1 MDSSSL
7 LSKDTTWC
15 LFALPVFL
23 SSNNLLEPFVLFS
36 LFVTLITVSVLA
48 WAFSSGGVAW
58 KNGRNRLGPVPIP
71 GLKGLPVLGSILSLS
86 KGLPHRSLA
95 SIASARA
102 GLSKQ
107 LMAFSLGSSPLVVTS
122 DPVVAREILSSP
134 HFADR
139 PVKQSAKSLLFT
151 RTIGF
156 SPNGAYW
163 RNLRKIAST
172 HLFAPRRIAAHEA
185 GRQLDSAALIRGIA
199 SEQATRGV
207 VTLRKHL
214 QDAALNNIMGSV
226 FGRRFDTEKDD
237 KEVNKLREMVAE
249 GFELLSAF
257 NWCDYLPWLSCV
269 YDPQHVIKR
278 CEALVPRVREFVGTI
293 IQQHKLNHNHQSS
306 YAADDAD
313 FVDVLLSLD
322 GEDKLSQEDM
332 IAVLWEMIFRGTDTT
347 ALLTEWVMAELVL
360 HQDIQTKLNNE
371 ICNVVRN
378 KVVTDADV
386 VKLPYLQAVVKET
399 LRIHPPGPLLSWA
412 RLSSSDVQLSNGM
425 VVPANTTALVNMWA
439 ITHDSELWEAPLEF
453 KPERFLGDGDV
464 DVRGGDL
471 KLAPFGSG
479 RRVCPGKNLGLVT
492 VNMWVAQLVKN
503 YKWAQDVTKNPVD
516 LTEVLKLSCEMR
528 TPLSAI
534 AIPRKIV
541 D

>member
-1 MDSSSL
+1 M

-15 LFALPVFL
+15 FFALPVFL
-23 SSNNLLEPFVLFS
+23 SSNNLFEPFVLFS
-36 LFVTLITVSVLA
+36 LFVTLITVSLLA

-58 KNGRNRLGPVPIP
+58 KNGRSRLGSVPIP

-107 LMAFSLGSSPLVVTS
+107 LLAFSLGSTPLVVTS

-185 GRQLDSAALIRGIA
+185 GRQLDSAALVRGIA
-199 SEQATRGV
+199 AEQATRGV
-207 VTLRKHL
+207 VTLRQHL

-237 KEVNKLREMVAE
+237 KEVNELREMVAE
-249 GFELLSAF
+249 GFELLGAF
-257 NWCDYLPWLSCV
+257 NWCDYLPWLSYV
-269 YDPQHVIKR
+269 YDPQHVVKR

-293 IQQHKLNHNHQSS
+293 IREHKVNHQSS

-332 IAVLWEMIFRGTDTT
+332 IAVLWVSMFYKN
-347 ALLTEWVMAELVL
+347 W
-360 HQDIQTKLNNE
+360 
-371 ICNVVRN
+371 
-378 KVVTDADV
+378 
-386 VKLPYLQAVVKET
+386 T
-399 LRIHPPGPLLSWA
+399 LRLKKTIPDTIFLK
-412 RLSSSDVQLSNGM
+412 
-425 VVPANTTALVNMWA
+425 T
-439 ITHDSELWEAPLEF
+439 F
-453 KPERFLGDGDV
+453 KEKFKKKR
-464 DVRGGDL
+464 
-471 KLAPFGSG
+471 
-479 RRVCPGKNLGLVT
+479 
-492 VNMWVAQLVKN
+492 
-503 YKWAQDVTKNPVD
+503 
-516 LTEVLKLSCEMR
+516 
-528 TPLSAI
+528 
-534 AIPRKIV
+534 
-541 D
+541 